1 MNTIFMCNNTTRMY
15 KPTDKMGDLICENY
29 ALLQV
34 MSRFGISLGFGD
46 KSVAGSVRH
55 ESGGLQYIPDSGQFP
70 GRGEQSYSRPFAG
83 LSIPA
88 LVEYLLKAHSYFLDF
103 QLPYPLETDRGNRLA
118 SENEVLFWKDEV
130 FDAYVQVQSMEY

>member
-1 MNTIFMCNNTTRMY
+1 MY

-46 KSVAGSVRH
+46 KSVQEVCDMNQVDCNTFLIVVNFLGE
-55 ESGGLQYIPDSGQFP
+55 ESNHIHDHLQ
-70 GRGEQSYSRPFAG
+70 G

-88 LVEYLLKAHSYFLDF
+88 LVEYLKKAHSYFLDF
-103 QLPYPLETDRGNRLA
+103 QLPTIRRKLIEAIDLLIG
-118 SENEVLFWKDEV
+118 E
-130 FDAYVQVQSMEY
+130 